1 MNPPASSASSASA
14 SASARSTWPRA
25 PASSRPRWGS
35 SDAAAAAVRSGPNI
49 YSLPEGVAELRHAIA
64 DKLTRDNAIA
74 ADPDAEVTITAGAT
88 GAYFAALSALVSPG
102 DEVILFEPVYSWHRD
117 AARMAGVT
125 PRLVPPRATG
135 VPPRSG
141 PAARRDRPAH
151 ARAIVVCTPG
161 NPSGRVLGEDELAGI
176 AAVAREHDLL
186 VLSDEVYEYLV
197 YDGRRHVSPASLA
210 QLADRTVSIM
220 SLSKT
225 FNVTGWRLGYV
236 VARPELTRA
245 LRVAHDLM
253 VTCAPTPLQHAAVAA
268 LRMPPSYHDGLR
280 RSFQDKRDRLVDAL
294 HAAGLEPQSPQG
306 ACHVLASYGTAPRR
320 PPRRRSSSCGG
331 RSWPRSPAPRSASPG
346 AIGSCASACARRRRA
361 RRGVPPAAPPLT
373 APLLTKHRPTLEIQ
387 PLDRKRTIMLPHLVL
402 FGFAAVAINKYLK
415 QQREPPPAGR

>member
-1 MNPPASSASSASA
+1 MSQSTTNDLARYVSTRLAGIESSGIIRMRRECERLGAINLASGTCELPP
-14 SASARSTWPRA
+14 PVELQ
-25 PASSRPRWGS
+25 
-35 SDAAAAAVRSGPNI
+35 DAAAAAIRSGPNI

-64 DKLTRDNAIA
+64 AKLARDNALTV
-74 ADPDAEVTITAGAT
+74 DPDAEVTITAGAT
-88 GAYFAALSALVSPG
+88 GAYFAALLALVNPG

-125 PRLVPPRATG
+125 PRLVHLEPPAFRLDPDRLRA
-135 VPPRSG
+135 
-141 PAARRDRPAH
+141 AIRPTT
-151 ARAIVVCTPG
+151 RAIVVCTPG
-161 NPSGRVLGEDELAGI
+161 NPSGRVLDEDELAGI

-280 RSFQDKRDRLVDAL
+280 RSFQGKRDRLVDAL

-306 ACHVLASYGTAPRR
+306 AYYVLASYDKLGTEV
-320 PPRRRSSSCGG
+320 
-331 RSWPRSPAPRSASPG
+331 PAEA
-346 AIGSCASACARRRRA
+346 AFELLRRA
-361 RRGVPPAAPPLT
+361 LVASVPGTTFCEPGRDRFLRFCFARDDAELDEACRRLRR
-373 APLLTKHRPTLEIQ
+373 L
-387 PLDRKRTIMLPHLVL
+387 
-402 FGFAAVAINKYLK
+402 
-415 QQREPPPAGR
+415 